1 MSGKPQ
7 GRKPRSRTEASA
19 GVMSYG
25 DFNGGA
31 RPGELDS
38 GTDAYAMAPGVVR
51 VMRLEPDNGDGVVQD
66 RGIPSDMTMGGRQ
79 PASMKRQR

>member
-19 GVMSYG
+19 GAMSYG
-25 DFNGGA
+25 DLNGGA

-38 GTDAYAMAPGVVR
+38 GTDAYAAASGAVR
-51 VMRLEPDNGDGVVQD
+51 VMRLEPDNGDGVVQE
-66 RGIPSDMTMGGRQ
+66 RKMPSEMTMGGR
-79 PASMKRQR
+79 ASQLR